1 MGLKETFLNY
11 VERQRSA
18 NAVKDQYGAHHQE
31 TGKAY
36 AVANEYKRKVLDEI
50 ERIEDGSK

>member
-18 NAVKDQYGAHHQE
+18 NSVKDQYGAHHQE
-31 TGKAY
+31 TAKAY
-36 AVANEYKRKVLDEI
+36 KVANDYKRKVLDEI
-50 ERIEDGSK
+50 ERIENGTK

>member
-18 NAVKDQYGAHHQE
+18 NAVKDQYGAHHQQTAE
-31 TGKAY
+31 AY
-36 AVANEYKRKVLDEI
+36 RIANEYKRKVLDEI
-50 ERIEDGSK
+50 ERTENGTK